1 MDRELA
7 TAALEKRRL
16 GQQPNAREVAA
27 LRRVE
32 RQRDELLRWEHYR
45 SIPQKHWREMAG
57 RQAKVINEQAR
68 TYGIPFDGASIDLPA
83 VVAALHDFLAKNARR
98 LAGGEHGAASMQ
110 SQAIDRYRQERARMA
125 RLARRTREGQLIER
139 AKAHEDLAHLAS
151 ILRRAGETLGRR
163 PTLTGEEAQQILED
177 ALTLYERELDDRFGK
192 PAT

>member
-1 MDRELA
+1 LA

-16 GQQPNAREVAA
+16 GQQPSSRELAA

-32 RQRDELLRWEHYR
+32 RARDEVLRWEHYR

-57 RQAKVINEQAR
+57 RQAKIINEQAR

-98 LAGGEHGAASMQ
+98 LAGGEHGAGST
-110 SQAIDRYRQERARMA
+110 QAQGIERYRRERA
-125 RLARRTREGQLIER
+125 RLARLERRRREGELIER
-139 AKAHEDLAHLAS
+139 DKAHEDLAHLAT

-177 ALTLYERELDDRFGK
+177 ALSLYERELDDRFG
-192 PAT
+192 ASST